1 MPTTDEIMRETEDVR
16 QKEHD
21 ERVANLPTPPWE
33 SQSSGDHSYGDEAAH
48 WLGVDSPV
56 SATATPGGF
65 TDSEHFPLMLA
76 AAEVL
81 FGTIFDWFT
90 TSPEEEL
97 AEEQLDYVQK
107 NRLRASGVFSDE
119 DIAQIEAGAGPMVN
133 RVAGNLASRGIK
145 VDGCRSRNSLLPPQ
159 AAPFHKLQAQCR
171 PTLSGFP

>member
-1 MPTTDEIMRETEDVR
+1 MRGNEDVR

-97 AEEQLDYVQK
+97 AEYNLICTEKSVACE
-107 NRLRASGVFSDE
+107 RCVF
-119 DIAQIEAGAGPMVN
+119 G
-133 RVAGNLASRGIK
+133 
-145 VDGCRSRNSLLPPQ
+145 
-159 AAPFHKLQAQCR
+159 
-171 PTLSGFP
+171 